1 MIFRT
6 IMAKTISLKKLQIGL
21 LYESKARDLAIA
33 AEKFGGNFK
42 LMATECDL
50 TVQQINRYY
59 KTYPEFKEV
68 VDNAREATYQKVL
81 GKLEELIDDGNMQA
95 ITLFL
100 TRSPWAKSAGWAEKV
115 ETDSTVKLS
124 DTEKAQRAKE
134 ILGI

>member
-1 MIFRT
+1 MI
-6 IMAKTISLKKLQIGL
+6 ISPMAKTISLKKLQIGL

-33 AEKFGGNFK
+33 AEKYGGNFK

-68 VDNAREATYQKVL
+68 VDNAREALYQKVL
-81 GKLEELIDDGNMQA
+81 GKLEALIEEGNMQA
-95 ITLFL
+95 ISLFL
-100 TRSPWAKSAGWAEKV
+100 SRSPWAKAQGWGDKI

-124 DTEKAQRAKE
+124 DTEKAAKAKE
-134 ILGI
+134 LLGI